1 MIDFSWSFYFQV
13 VCIILIVYYIC
24 VYIFLRRLKKKM
36 SGLDNAVSKSAPS
49 SIDESEFES
58 DTDQETFVKQI
69 SIADLLA
76 DKLSTDDSPE
86 LSENMTCP
94 ESYMDT
100 PDDVIETP
108 RNPLDL
114 EEIPSPDEP
123 YLDFI
128 DPEIPTPT
136 IPEMDNMDTE
146 TEDSIEI
153 YEPVDISIEE
163 NETEETYIIDGA
175 VIEDFKEE
183 FSSSESIYKKKVQS
197 FEEIMQANPELQ
209 KAMLQN

>member
-1 MIDFSWSFYFQV
+1 MIDFSWSFYFQIIS
-13 VCIILIVYYIC
+13 IILIVYYIC

-36 SGLDNAVSKSAPS
+36 SGFENSVSKSELSP
-49 SIDESEFES
+49 IDESEFES
-58 DTDQETFVKQI
+58 ETDQETFVKQI
-69 SIADLLA
+69 SIVDLIA
-76 DKLSTDDSPE
+76 NKLTPDNSPE
-86 LSENMTCP
+86 RPEDMTP
-94 ESYMDT
+94 ESDIET

-108 RNPLDL
+108 SDPIED
-114 EEIPSPDEP
+114 IPAPDEP

-146 TEDSIEI
+146 SEDSIDI

-163 NETEETYIIDGA
+163 NEETYIIDGA

-183 FSSSESIYKKKVQS
+183 FCSSESPFKKKIQS
-197 FEEIMQANPELQ
+197 FDEIMQANPELQ